1 MKRVVQAFIVMAAL
15 SGIFPA
21 RAAGIDYPVKPVGLI
36 CPFPPGG
43 SRDIVGR
50 IFATAAEKYMA
61 KPLVVIN
68 KAGASGVIGMQ
79 AAIQAAPDGY
89 TLALTSTSDVNI
101 VQAEIANGRKPPFTR
116 EDFIVLGAYT
126 RSPLQVVVPQN
137 SAWRTLGDMIKDL
150 KAQPGHYTYCSGG
163 LYNVTHVAAELLL
176 RATGTRAWLVPY
188 KGAGDCIPAVVGG
201 QINFTTQ
208 FLSSTI
214 SLIQGNR
221 LRALAVM
228 GSERILP
235 DVPTTKELG
244 IEAQVYQMLG
254 LAAPRATPAGI
265 VDKLKD
271 VIKRVAEDPSF
282 IRGVEAT
289 GDAVR
294 YTSADDFTR
303 YWDSDSARLA
313 ELLKSLVKESKP

>member
-1 MKRVVQAFIVMAAL
+1 MKRIIQAFIAIVAL
-15 SGIFPA
+15 AGIFPA
-21 RAAGIDYPVKPVGLI
+21 CAAGIDYPVKPVSLV
-36 CPFPPGG
+36 CPFPAGG

-50 IFATAAEKYMA
+50 IFAAAAEKYLA
-61 KPLVVIN
+61 KPLLVIN

-79 AAIQAAPDGY
+79 SAVQAAPDGY
-89 TLALTSTSDVNI
+89 TLALISTSDVNI
-101 VQAEIANGRKPPFTR
+101 VQAEIAHGRKPPFTR
-116 EDFIVLGAYT
+116 DDFIILGAYT

-150 KAQPGHYTYCSGG
+150 NAQPGHYTYCSGG

-176 RATGTRAWLVPY
+176 RATGTKAWLVPY

-201 QINFTTQ
+201 QIHFTTQ
-208 FLSSTI
+208 FLSSTV

-228 GSERILP
+228 GSERIVP
-235 DVPTTKELG
+235 DVPTMKELG

-265 VDKLKD
+265 VEKLKD
-271 VIKRVAEDPSF
+271 VVKRVAEDPVF